1 MNIINAFK
9 SSDKNIDEL
18 VWKYEEKINLY
29 NKYSQFLINN
39 NAIITDIVINQEPI
53 VQHVIKPVAEPILIE
68 QVAEPILIEPVMV
81 EPVVIVSKKPISES
95 AKVSNIK
102 KKKVLPIELIIK
114 LTDNSELNRE
124 YIKAKLIETISLKS
138 YIKIF
143 GLKKSSEI
151 MNGIIANKWNKSLVL
166 FVSFLLDKTFI
177 YLNKEVTFTKEAN
190 EFEKILL

>member
-1 MNIINAFK
+1 MNIINVFK
-9 SSDKNIDEL
+9 SSEKNIDEL

-29 NKYSQFLINN
+29 NKYSQFLVSKDS
-39 NAIITDIVINQEPI
+39 IITENITINQEP
-53 VQHVIKPVAEPILIE
+53 VVEELVFK
-68 QVAEPILIEPVMV
+68 
-81 EPVVIVSKKPISES
+81 EPVVERVVVIPITENVKQNVKENVKQNVKQNVKNKKI
-95 AKVSNIK
+95 
-102 KKKVLPIELIIK
+102 LPIELIIM

-124 YIKAKLIETISLKS
+124 YVKKKLIETISLKS
-138 YIKIF
+138 YIKVF

-190 EFEKILL
+190 EYEKILL